1 MNQIIDKDNFIETDT
16 GEREEWMILADLKF
30 NEKDK
35 TEQPCVNQT
44 DSHIAED
51 RSFYTTEQIG
61 DMPHWIDQQ
70 KNAIIQQTNATP
82 VPIEINQRVAFSIIR
97 DHFLGSTND
106 QLFMILTGLG
116 GSGKS
121 FVIQAVTNLLNEQCK
136 VCAYFGIAAFNI
148 KGTTLHSLL
157 QLPIRGKKWTIKI
170 ICFGKVAR

>member
-1 MNQIIDKDNFIETDT
+1 MPVEINKMN
-16 GEREEWMILADLKF
+16 
-30 NEKDK
+30 
-35 TEQPCVNQT
+35 
-44 DSHIAED
+44 
-51 RSFYTTEQIG
+51 Y
-61 DMPHWIDQQ
+61 
-70 KNAIIQQTNATP
+70 
-82 VPIEINQRVAFSIIR
+82 NQRVAFNIIK

-157 QLPIRGKKWTIKI
+157 QLPIRGKKMDH
-170 ICFGKVAR
+170 